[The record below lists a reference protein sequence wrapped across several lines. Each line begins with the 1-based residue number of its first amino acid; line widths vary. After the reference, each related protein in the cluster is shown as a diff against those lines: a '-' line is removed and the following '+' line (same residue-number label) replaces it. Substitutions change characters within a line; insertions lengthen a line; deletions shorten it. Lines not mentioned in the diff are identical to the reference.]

1 MLMAISCPLLLIWAR
16 RRWHEASGL
25 RADADSDGLTG
36 LDNRRKIE
44 RLLEQEFDRAL
55 RYGRPLS
62 LVMFDINNFKR
73 INDTRDHPVGN
84 LVLAD
89 IARRIQR
96 KMRVTDHLGR
106 WGGEEFLLIC
116 AETDTTGAMTM
127 M

>member
-1 MLMAISCPLLLIWAR
+1 M
-16 RRWHEASGL
+16 
-25 RADADSDGLTG
+25 
-36 LDNRRKIE
+36 
-44 RLLEQEFDRAL
+44 
-55 RYGRPLS
+55 
-62 LVMFDINNFKR
+62 
-73 INDTRDHPVGN
+73 RDHPVGN
-84 LVLAD
+84 LVLAG